1 MRHDL
6 RVTRPFCLHILGEE
20 IILIRDELGKKK
32 GLKVPKWEK
41 NKSCK
46 SKKDN
51 DQKKKDK
58 MTNNDLQN
66 ITKKNKDGATRTQ

>member
-6 RVTRPFCLHILGEE
+6 RVTIIFFLHILGEE
-20 IILIRDELGKKK
+20 IFLTRDEIGKKK
-32 GLKVPKWEK
+32 GLKVPKF
-41 NKSCK
+41 KSYK

>member
-1 MRHDL
+1 
-6 RVTRPFCLHILGEE
+6 LGEE
-20 IILIRDELGKKK
+20 IFIIRDELGKKK
-32 GLKVPKWEK
+32 GLKVPKF
-41 NKSCK
+41 KSYK